1 MIWIQCLEVLGGG
14 RIAKNAE
21 LTKLYQD
28 RQKGGAII
36 TSLSGVFLSM
46 EKAVLGHSCKIFT
59 MKSFIF
65 LDGSIQWKSVL
76 HLPRV
81 VPWTDGGRLRRALN
95 VPHPSTGAEFFKPFH
110 VLL

>member
-21 LTKLYQD
+21 LTQLYRD

-46 EKAVLGHSCKIFT
+46 EKAVLGHS
-59 MKSFIF
+59 
-65 LDGSIQWKSVL
+65 
-76 HLPRV
+76 
-81 VPWTDGGRLRRALN
+81 
-95 VPHPSTGAEFFKPFH
+95 
-110 VLL
+110 